1 MLGYLALVL
10 PFIWPILP
18 VIGFIILGRQLTMGV
33 CHNKNSMANRTVL
46 ITGGNVG
53 IGYETVIDMARRGA
67 KVIVGCRR
75 VEGLAERVRRDVPG
89 AEVEVF
95 HLDLSV
101 KESVLEF
108 CKQVK
113 RNNTKIHVLIN
124 NSAIVSNPNN
134 NDKYTREMSA
144 DGKHELTMATNYIG
158 HCILNESLMG
168 LVAAAGRELK
178 FEPEGQNYARI
189 IVVSSVVVFIFND
202 LHKLKNF
209 DLDGSAAI
217 KAGTFDTHKQYKAS
231 KHAQILYT
239 RKLARKLEAEGVN
252 AAVSANCP
260 GLVNTKISDGM
271 VSWIRRIFTTAG
283 IFLGKDCR
291 MGAQCT
297 NYQATETMSMKKFN
311 EGFFMDC
318 RQFNWLMN
326 WRAPES
332 RLDEF
337 WEQTQK
343 AMAA

>member
-1 MLGYLALVL
+1 MTGA
-10 PFIWPILP
+10 
-18 VIGFIILGRQLTMGV
+18 GRKTQ
-33 CHNKNSMANRTVL
+33 
-46 ITGGNVG
+46 
-53 IGYETVIDMARRGA
+53 
-67 KVIVGCRR
+67 CR
-75 VEGLAERVRRDVPG
+75 
-89 AEVEVF
+89 
-95 HLDLSV
+95 LSI
-101 KESVLEF
+101 
-108 CKQVK
+108 C
-113 RNNTKIHVLIN
+113 TKI
-124 NSAIVSNPNN
+124 
-134 NDKYTREMSA
+134 
-144 DGKHELTMATNYIG
+144 
-158 HCILNESLMG
+158 
-168 LVAAAGRELK
+168 LK
-178 FEPEGQNYARI
+178 FVRKYENI
-189 IVVSSVVVFIFND
+189 IVTRPASP
-202 LHKLKNF
+202 
-209 DLDGSAAI
+209 
-217 KAGTFDTHKQYKAS
+217 QYKAS

-297 NYQATETMSMKKFN
+297 NYQATETMSKKKFN

-343 AMAA
+343 AMAAWKYSHKIIHLTFFLSWLKRIIFNTLSLL

>member
-1 MLGYLALVL
+1 
-10 PFIWPILP
+10 
-18 VIGFIILGRQLTMGV
+18 MGV

-75 VEGLAERVRRDVPG
+75 VEGLAGRVRRDVPG
-89 AEVEVF
+89 AQVEVF

-108 CKQVK
+108 CKRVK

-134 NDKYTREMSA
+134 
-144 DGKHELTMATNYIG
+144 IG

-189 IVVSSVVVFIFND
+189 IVVSSVVIFIFND

-260 GLVNTKISDGM
+260 GLANTKISDGM
-271 VSWIRRIFTTAG
+271 VSWIRG
-283 IFLGKDCR
+283 SLP
-291 MGAQCT
+291 Q
-297 NYQATETMSMKKFN
+297 QE
-311 EGFFMDC
+311 FF
-318 RQFNWLMN
+318 WAKTVGWGLSV
-326 WRAPES
+326 P
-332 RLDEF
+332 
-337 WEQTQK
+337 T
-343 AMAA
+343 